1 MSSFLTW
8 CLEHLNYW
16 TITLLMTLESTVI
29 PVPSELVVPPA
40 AYRAAAEGSDLN
52 VVLVVLCANLGA
64 NLGAI
69 INYTAARYLGR
80 PVVYAF
86 ARSTFG
92 RMCLLNEQKVEHTE
106 HYFTDHGAIATLIGR
121 LVPGIRHLI
130 SIPAG
135 LAKMQLSHFILYTTI
150 GAGLWN
156 IILAAMGYA
165 LASVVPEDQLLDP
178 VTRYSHQIGYAM
190 IALAVV
196 VVGYFI
202 YKARK
207 NRPLHFRYR
216 STKSVEV

>member
-1 MSSFLTW
+1 MSSFITW
-8 CLEHLNYW
+8 CLDHLNDW
-16 TITLLMTLESTVI
+16 TITFLMTLESTVSPI
-29 PVPSELVVPPA
+29 PSELVVPPA
-40 AYRAAAEGSDLN
+40 AYRAATAGSDMN
-52 VVLVVLCANLGA
+52 VVLVVLCATLGA
-64 NLGAI
+64 NLGAL

-86 ARSTFG
+86 ARSAVG
-92 RMCLLNEQKVEHTE
+92 RMCLLNEQKVERTE
-106 HYFTDHGAIATLIGR
+106 QYFTDHGAVATLIGR

-135 LAKMQLSHFILYTTI
+135 LAKMRLSHFILYTTI

-165 LASVVPEDQLLDP
+165 LASVVPEDQLMDT

-196 VVGYFI
+196 VVAYFV

-207 NRPLHFRYR
+207 
-216 STKSVEV
+216 K